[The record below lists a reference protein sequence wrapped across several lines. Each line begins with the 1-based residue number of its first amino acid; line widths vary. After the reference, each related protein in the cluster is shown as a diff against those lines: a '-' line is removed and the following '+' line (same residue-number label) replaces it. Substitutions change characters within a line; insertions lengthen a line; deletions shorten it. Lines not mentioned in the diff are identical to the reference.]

1 MGILIEG
8 VAWPAKRPQIKAEE
22 ESKCSTCI
30 LRARLEQAHVCLRA
44 AEKLLDVV
52 PVPEEHSGS
61 PH

>member
-8 VAWPAKRPQIKAEE
+8 VAWPAKRPKIEAEDD
-22 ESKCSTCI
+22 SKCSTCI

-44 AEKLLDVV
+44 AEKILDVT